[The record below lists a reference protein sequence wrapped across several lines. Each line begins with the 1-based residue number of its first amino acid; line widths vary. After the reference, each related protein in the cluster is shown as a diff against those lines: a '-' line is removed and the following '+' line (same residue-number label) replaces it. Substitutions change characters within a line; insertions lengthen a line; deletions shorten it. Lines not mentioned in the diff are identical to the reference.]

1 MLRGG
6 PVEMNPSS
14 FYNTYLPLA
23 QDVSRRTGLDPR
35 LVLAQAALESGW
47 GKGAAGGNFFGIK
60 SHGRPNGQTLVTTE
74 YQGGQYVPQEASFRT
89 YDRPEQSFYDYG
101 SFILDNPRYRAVMD
115 AGSLQDQ
122 IAAMG
127 ASGYATDPEYSRK
140 LSGIVEMFGADGG
153 NMESIAQHGLL
164 GPQPRPGDRRRDIA
178 GALASGFNMLRR
190 NPNQNLDASIAH
202 QRQQRQSNRTADWL
216 RSQPGGEIYAQMADM
231 GRGAEGLAAYQAATT
246 AAANPN
252 VQSSKTLPDLSGTV
266 MTMRD
271 GSVRVVTAGGETL
284 TGQEA
289 LDFVRASQEANVGY
303 QQDIYGARRFGTL
316 SADLTLGGEAAQE
329 TEEGKQRVKWAGD
342 ALADAR
348 VVQSSIV
355 NINDAIR
362 AIDEGAE
369 AGMVYNMLPN
379 ITVASAS
386 LKNAMDKMGLDV
398 IGSVTFGA
406 LSEAEMKLAMETA
419 VPRNLDEVELREW
432 LSDKLVAQQ
441 KAQAALIETAAHF
454 AGGGSQADYIAKY
467 KSVTSEAQTAD
478 RQATHRFNPETGQ
491 VEEVK

>member
-231 GRGAEGLAAYQAATT
+231 GRGAEGLAAYQAAKAGPEAT
-246 AAANPN
+246 AMQKNYEFLVAQGYSP
-252 VQSSKTLPDLSGTV
+252 
-266 MTMRD
+266 
-271 GSVRVVTAGGETL
+271 
-284 TGQEA
+284 QEA
-289 LDFVRASQEANVGY
+289 LRAVQGGSVTNISTGTIPPGYQLITDPETGAQRMEAIPGGPAAAELAAADEAAAKADELAAKGESTVNRSVDFLIKAIDKKGLFDFPEAGVAGNLLAHLGVNQEAVDFRNELASLQAVIAFDRLQEMRNASKTG
-303 QQDIYGARRFGTL
+303 GALG
-316 SADLTLGGEAAQE
+316 SVSEKELTLLINAYGNLMQSTSSERLKE
-329 TEEGKQRVKWAGD
+329 NLMTIKRVM
-342 ALADAR
+342 
-348 VVQSSIV
+348 
-355 NINDAIR
+355 NDIES
-362 AIDEGAE
+362 D
-369 AGMVYNMLPN
+369 P
-379 ITVASAS
+379 VASAMYYGTT
-386 LKNAMDKMGLDV
+386 AQAGATGDGF
-398 IGSVTFGA
+398 SVTG
-406 LSEAEMKLAMETA
+406 
-419 VPRNLDEVELREW
+419 VV
-432 LSDKLVAQQ
+432 
-441 KAQAALIETAAHF
+441 
-454 AGGGSQADYIAKY
+454 
-467 KSVTSEAQTAD
+467 
-478 RQATHRFNPETGQ
+478 GQ
-491 VEEVK
+491 